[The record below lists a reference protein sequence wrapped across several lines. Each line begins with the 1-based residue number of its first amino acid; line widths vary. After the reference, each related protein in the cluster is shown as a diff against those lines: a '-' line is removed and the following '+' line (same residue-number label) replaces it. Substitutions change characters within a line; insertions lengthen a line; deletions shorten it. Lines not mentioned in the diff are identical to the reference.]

1 MLIKILHFITS
12 LPINCSVTVVKLLHN
27 YVIEDPFLYI
37 GQLLNCSNF
46 TIFCEKN
53 WRIGCIQ
60 VFKTKVIILFSLFMT
75 SMLIKYCIIVS
86 YNFFLEMEVDVKENV
101 VVAPSTSTAQS
112 GQMESAPNL
121 LSDMVTV

>member
-1 MLIKILHFITS
+1 MLFKILHFITS

-37 GQLLNCSNF
+37 GQLLNFSNF

-60 VFKTKVIILFSLFMT
+60 VFKTKVIILFSLFVT
-75 SMLIKYCIIVS
+75 SMLIKYCIIVC
-86 YNFFLEMEVDVKENV
+86 YNFFSRNGSGCKGERGG
-101 VVAPSTSTAQS
+101 STKYFNCSKWANGECS
-112 GQMESAPNL
+112 KPF
-121 LSDMVTV
+121 V